1 MTSNFE
7 SESTANPQM
16 AHALETT
23 KNGRFR
29 RPEYSTRCVF
39 AWANK
44 KPSAWR
50 IREEAFKTKGKAG
63 DDGEENI
70 PVFLRLLDG

>member
-1 MTSNFE
+1 MKELSSGTIYE
-7 SESTANPQM
+7 V
-16 AHALETT
+16 
-23 KNGRFR
+23 RVR
-29 RPEYSTRCVF
+29 

-63 DDGEENI
+63 DGEEEEHSGVPQI
-70 PVFLRLLDG
+70 AWIKADDIGPRAGVAK